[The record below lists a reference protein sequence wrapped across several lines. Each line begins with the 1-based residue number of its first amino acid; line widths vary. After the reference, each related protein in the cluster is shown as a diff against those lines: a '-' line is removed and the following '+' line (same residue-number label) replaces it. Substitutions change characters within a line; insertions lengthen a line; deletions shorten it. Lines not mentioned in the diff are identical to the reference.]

1 MGVLKAKQRNALP
14 AKKFGLPGKDGK
26 AKGSYPVNDKAH
38 AEAAKGRATENLARG
53 RLSPAQAAKIR
64 HRADVVLGE
73 VDSTYH
79 HNGQKRKS

>member
-1 MGVLKAKQRNALP
+1 MAVLKAKQRNALP
-14 AKKFGLPGKDGK
+14 SKKFGLPGKDGK

-38 AEAAKGRATENLARG
+38 AEAAKGRATQQLARG
-53 RLSPAQAAKIR
+53 HLSPANAAKVR

-79 HNGQKRKS
+79 HGSPKGRK